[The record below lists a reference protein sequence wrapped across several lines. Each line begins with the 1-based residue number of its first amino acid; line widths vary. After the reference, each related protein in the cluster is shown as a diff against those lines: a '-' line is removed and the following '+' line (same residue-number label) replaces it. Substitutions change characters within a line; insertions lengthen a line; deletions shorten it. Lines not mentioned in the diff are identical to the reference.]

1 LLAFSSK
8 QEYLQQFFLFCVFG
22 SIAIQSKESNSRL
35 KKMLD
40 AILQKNEP
48 EEGTRRETGSTFT
61 ADELDPYD
69 PQF

>member
-1 LLAFSSK
+1 
-8 QEYLQQFFLFCVFG
+8 
-22 SIAIQSKESNSRL
+22 
-35 KKMLD
+35 MLD

-61 ADELDPYD
+61 ADELEPYD